1 MTDYQH
7 NPVLLKEVID
17 YLNPKTGGVY
27 FDATLGG
34 GGYTNAILQKGG
46 KKSYVIATDLDEA
59 SIENF
64 TVQFPKLSTQVKLFH
79 NNFADIDKV
88 IEKAGLGAPDGIV
101 ADIGFSSFQLDK
113 SKRGISFELDEP
125 LDMRFDISQRVTAR
139 FILEHKTEAELA
151 KIFLDYGEEKLAK
164 KIAKAIVVQ
173 RQSKSIKT
181 TSDLRDLLNT
191 TLKFLP
197 PLKIKDVIRRIF
209 QALRIAVNLELE
221 NLENFL
227 PKAFDILK
235 PGGVMVVVS
244 FHSLEDRIV
253 KQFFKNLTKGCVC
266 PIEFPVCVC
275 GKNPRGKILTNK
287 PITASDQEL
296 HSNPRSKPA
305 KLRAIKKL

>member
-1 MTDYQH
+1 
-7 NPVLLKEVID
+7 
-17 YLNPKTGGVY
+17 
-27 FDATLGG
+27 
-34 GGYTNAILQKGG
+34 
-46 KKSYVIATDLDEA
+46 
-59 SIENF
+59 
-64 TVQFPKLSTQVKLFH
+64 
-79 NNFADIDKV
+79 
-88 IEKAGLGAPDGIV
+88 
-101 ADIGFSSFQLDK
+101 
-113 SKRGISFELDEP
+113 
-125 LDMRFDISQRVTAR
+125 MRFDLSQRVTAR
-139 FILEHKTEAELA
+139 FILEHKTEGELA

-164 KIAKAIVVQ
+164 KIAKAIVAH

-181 TSDLRDLLNT
+181 TTDLSDLLKT

-235 PGGVMVVVS
+235 PGGVLVVVS

-253 KQFFKNLTKGCVC
+253 KQFFKGLTKGCAC

-287 PITASDQEL
+287 PVVATQEEL
-296 HSNPRSKPA
+296 NNNPRSKPA

>member
-7 NPVLLKEVID
+7 NPVLLKEVIE
-17 YLNPKTGGVY
+17 YLNPTPGGVY

-34 GGYTNAILQKGG
+34 GGYTNAILQKAG
-46 KKSYVIATDLDEA
+46 KKAQVIATDLDEA
-59 SIENF
+59 SIENY
-64 TVQFPKLSTQVKLFH
+64 TVQFSKFSEQVKLFH
-79 NNFADIDKV
+79 NNFAEIDKV
-88 IEKAGLGAPDGIV
+88 IEKAGLGAPLGIV

-113 SKRGISFELDEP
+113 SKRGISFEQNEP
-125 LDMRFDISQRVTAR
+125 LDMRFDLSQRVTAR
-139 FILEHKTEAELA
+139 FILEHKTEGELA

-181 TSDLRDLLNT
+181 TTDLSDLLKT

-235 PGGVMVVVS
+235 PGGVLVVVS

-253 KQFFKNLTKGCVC
+253 KQFFKGLTKGCVC

-287 PITASDQEL
+287 PVVATQEEL
-296 HSNPRSKPA
+296 NNNPRSKPA